1 VQAFIRRKVRLVD
14 KDAITRIMVPGP
26 LPLSWGR
33 TVRPYAP
40 PAQQGALPGPGSTGQ
55 PPGAAAEPSSGSD
68 ENRDLNG
75 DAAAATEGCGASPGA
90 CVAYREEPDLARAN
104 LRALA
109 AGQSFQVGYLKST
122 YFGQRRQ
129 QRCMHPS

>member
-1 VQAFIRRKVRLVD
+1 MQAFIRRKVRLVD
-14 KDAITRIMVPGP
+14 KDAIARILVPGP

-33 TVRPYAP
+33 TVRPYSP
-40 PAQQGALPGPGSTGQ
+40 PAQRGLLPGPCSAGQ
-55 PPGAAAEPSSGSD
+55 PSGAAAEASPGSD

-75 DAAAATEGCGASPGA
+75 DAVASAAAAEGCGASAGA

-109 AGQSFQVGYLKST
+109 AGQSFQVGL
-122 YFGQRRQ
+122 
-129 QRCMHPS
+129 HPTAALA